1 MVKNVRYEICP
12 LLALESIAYGFFF
25 CCGREIFRRGDIS
38 QEGLS
43 VGREV
48 PGGKPSRGHFTQGIL
63 PDFIVLSR
71 ICRTFSLATQFYTWR
86 CPSGIV
92 RGKSSA
98 GLASSGGFFCGRW
111 GIFCRR
117 NSPRGEFFMGEY
129 FCWEGEISR
138 KNFPWRGGF
147 RQ

>member
-1 MVKNVRYEICP
+1 MPIVSIGKYS
-12 LLALESIAYGFFF
+12 LLIFF

-86 CPSGIV
+86 SPSGIV

-98 GLASSGGFFCGRW
+98 GLASSGGVFLWEMGYFLQKK
-111 GIFCRR
+111 F
-117 NSPRGEFFMGEY
+117 SAGEFFMGEY

-138 KNFPWRGGF
+138 KNFQWRGDF
-147 RQ
+147 ANDLKNNHILI